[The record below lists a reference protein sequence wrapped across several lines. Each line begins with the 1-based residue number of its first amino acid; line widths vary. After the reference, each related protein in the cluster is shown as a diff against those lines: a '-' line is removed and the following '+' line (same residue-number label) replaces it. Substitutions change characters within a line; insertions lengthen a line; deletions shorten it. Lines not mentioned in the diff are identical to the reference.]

1 MNTIIFTDFKKENFD
16 IINSKYIYIESNILN
31 EEKIDKFIELIND
44 KFISFIDENQM
55 ELHSIV
61 FNFQNKYLYQTL
73 NYITYLRLNIKN
85 IFNNIPIPIII
96 ISPRT
101 EIEIIKMK
109 EIGSI
114 ILTPNIFILNTIN
127 NEIINS
133 LKDNCDYTLEKF
145 DKNFNKF
152 LSIPAPFQFLSHHS
166 NENILAMREWKKALG
181 FNENYYNDYDIYFQF
196 ILAKNLKIRKE
207 SIDNIEF
214 LKSYNAKIL
223 IIDDQIN
230 EGWLEIFQI
239 LFGKENKNIEY
250 LGSNFERKTQKEI
263 IEEVVIEKVKSF
275 KPNFIITDLR
285 LNKVDFSSDI
295 EDITGYKIIKKIK
308 EEINFGIHIFCM
320 SVTSKAFNL
329 KKLNAIGLNEFIP
342 KRFSENYHPIK
353 ELIEK
358 FQEYD
363 QLKNISEWV
372 DDIYY
377 IKKIFEDNYNKNK
390 LYELKF
396 KTELEIDDYYKIHN
410 SYEFLLA
417 GIDSLLNFK
426 HESDKRYRNA
436 FFNFYTALEVLI
448 NFIINDKTLGKDVN
462 NKIYITFFDQKI
474 LMYTYN
480 KNIKTRLIYDPKN
493 KDNSMGVKSRDN
505 SIRVKSKD
513 KMLNFFLFLNN
524 NEIEIKKLYNK
535 IEILV
540 DKRDSLFHS
549 IEKKP
554 DIDLVFEDIELLLT
568 LILKKHNNC
577 NEINNFNLFGSIQ
590 NITS

>member
-1 MNTIIFTDFKKENFD
+1 MHTIIFTDFKKENFD
-16 IINSKYIYIESNILN
+16 KINSKYIYIESNILN

-73 NYITYLRLNIKN
+73 NYIAYLRLNIKN

-96 ISPRT
+96 ISSRS
-101 EIEIIKMK
+101 EIEIIKMN

-114 ILTPNIFILNTIN
+114 ILTPNIFIFKTIDN
-127 NEIINS
+127 DIINS
-133 LKDNCDYTLEKF
+133 LKDKCDYTLEKF

-181 FNENYYNDYDIYFQF
+181 FNENYDNDYDIYFQF

-207 SIDNIEF
+207 SINNIEF

-250 LGSNFERKTQKEI
+250 LGSNFEHKTQKEI
-263 IEEVVIEKVKSF
+263 IEVAIEKVNNF

-285 LNKVDFSSDI
+285 LHKDDFSSDI
-295 EDITGYKIIKKIK
+295 EDITGYNIIKEIK
-308 EEINFGIHIFCM
+308 EDINFGIHIFCM

-353 ELIEK
+353 EIIEK
-358 FQEYD
+358 FEEYD
-363 QLKNISEWV
+363 HLKKISEWV
-372 DDIYY
+372 DDINCL
-377 IKKIFEDNYNKNK
+377 KKMIENIDNK
-390 LYELKF
+390 LNKLNKLNRLIYRIEIEDF
-396 KTELEIDDYYKIHN
+396 KKTHN
-410 SYEFLLA
+410 SYEFLFA
-417 GIDSLLNFK
+417 GIESLLNFK
-426 HESDKRYRNA
+426 NESDKRFRNA

-448 NFIINDKTLGKDVN
+448 NFIINDKTLGKDEN
-462 NKIYITFFDQKI
+462 NKIYATHFNQKI
-474 LMYTYN
+474 FMYTIN
-480 KNIKTRLIYDPKN
+480 SKKNLIYDPKE
-493 KDNSMGVKSRDN
+493 KYIK
-505 SIRVKSKD
+505 VKSKD
-513 KMLNFFLFLNN
+513 KMFNFFLFLNN
-524 NEIEIKKLYNK
+524 NEIEIKELYNK